1 MSRLP
6 SIDDYWN
13 SYESRKPSI
22 SAYRGMAAEGSAT
35 NDMGFWGYA
44 GDVAQ
49 AVPRGIWGAADSIS
63 EMIYYGTGGFL
74 GNTER
79 EAPFGIEALRG
90 PSQTTAG
97 GLVEGISQIAV
108 PYGAGLKVT
117 RAATGLLGLR
127 GAGTA
132 ATAALGEEAVI
143 AAAAGQR
150 GRAALLAATS
160 RGIEVGKMA
169 AEGTVAG
176 AIGDFIGFSSWAP
189 RLSDLAVQSDNPL
202 FNNALTQYLASDE
215 DDSFLEGRL
224 KNTIE
229 GVFASGAVE
238 SVLGAARVVRAGQR
252 AARIGTDAN
261 AAMFAEHMKIR
272 RGHREQIMGAT
283 GATADEAELI
293 NMVVDATGM
302 SRDRLSFAREAIQ
315 EFDEAGKPRR
325 AAVDFYEDGKTVIR
339 FFETADRTSPVHELS
354 HVIRRRVLDR
364 RIDPSFRMGMTDT
377 DIKVIEDYVGAK
389 NGEFD
394 VAAEENWAQLFER
407 FMWDGIAPNR
417 SVAAVMERSAEFMRS
432 VYSRVQADELLRSIN
447 PEEWAANGGT
457 AGLKIN
463 DDVRQVMN
471 KLMSRAPVTTTEA
484 IRTFGKAQKRLAIMG
499 NGRLY
504 RTVLS
509 AANNSLNPNEAVEA
523 FDSVYREETLYQSAK
538 KKKAEP
544 QGPVSAAKR
553 VGAKV
558 TDANYPVQRGRR
570 AIIDRLRREVSQG
583 ELKAEDA
590 ERMQQLI
597 EKLPPE
603 LMDVMGVR
611 FRLSTSLSGGKYG
624 ATLGE
629 FDYGRSVV
637 AIASDMVRG
646 GGVRETW
653 AHEWGHAMSSFLDET
668 VVNQLRQ
675 DYTRAYQKF
684 IRLEGVDPRA
694 QKGTPEF
701 DALKK
706 WSAANPARWA
716 DVYSLTTL
724 DEYLAVGF
732 QSRSWKQLDIQEG
745 TRSFIGFSRYMF
757 HNLMLNIK
765 SLWGGALHDRIARDL
780 LDADFRQAKRNRM
793 EFLKRFGFDKYKPNA
808 KRPGMI
814 ADESNP
820 FGDWEYRLDQQ
831 IRSQSKFWFR
841 DFDIAENART
851 VGEKKSESLQYRDYN
866 KLDEN
871 LEMRSGLTG
880 TTVPKQ
886 PTKTV
891 TLYQS
896 TPEFKSWFKESK
908 VTDAEGNPRV
918 VEHQTNAAFDTFEGG
933 EFGFHI
939 GTDLPPGMMGQN
951 TMKLYASL
959 QNPLRMKDL
968 GVWDADNVVAA
979 LRGSGKFATARLK
992 KELNAAYNAAKAL
1005 EADPNYERLRDEGGV
1020 EGAKA
1025 HYAASAPFRDLLKKQ
1040 GFDSI
1045 VYKNESEGLSDS
1057 WIAFDANQLK
1067 SIDNK
1072 APTSNPSTLFQSMQ
1086 PGSPQYTK
1094 ALEGTKAVDEAGA
1107 PVKVFHGTPMKGVKE
1122 LDPAAAMEVRGA
1134 TWFSD
1139 NSNVAEQYRFVREY
1153 GEIVGEEAGDLIE
1166 ANLVLRN
1173 PLEVDYKGKVGDA
1186 ISLGKLV
1193 QKAKAEGYDGL
1204 IVRNVDDTVDSSG
1217 ELGTSYA
1224 VFSKE
1229 QVVQLPKRETLYQS
1243 AAGGQP
1249 NLPLPQPPQ
1258 LSPQGGKPPQRPF
1271 NIENMSTADDVRSYH
1286 DIRIQELEADGRVQY
1301 NSMDRAEQVA
1311 AAEREMMQ
1319 VADFTGYRT
1328 MPELTQ
1334 ALKADEDALQGFMAK
1349 HLATRMILSEAAGQL
1364 IQAREAALISGS
1376 KQDMARFVAM
1386 QQRVDVLLEHT
1397 RRNQAAVARGLGS
1410 QNIVPGP
1417 GIGVVRLVDDTMLND
1432 PKMVDDIID
1441 AAGGDGAIKEA
1452 MERSRL
1458 AETRGGQS
1466 GAVRATQGGRHGIVP
1481 VLTEYWMNSILSGP
1495 ITFAVNAT
1503 SNTAAMLYAP
1513 LEQALGAS
1521 LDKNFPLMR
1530 ESMMRYG
1537 AMVSEVKDAMY
1548 YAGAVLK
1555 TGDNILDKVAPSGLS
1570 GNVSARD
1577 RAISAAGFGFADNS
1591 KIGAFANF
1599 LGTVVN
1605 APGTALSATDEFFK
1619 QLNYRSTVKAG
1630 LLADAMQ
1637 EVAAGRLTKDQMGQ
1651 FVETRFQRMVE
1662 DGQFYAEKKIRA
1674 DANNAAAAEIKAGTF
1689 SQGSADH
1696 LNFIKKYMK
1705 DNWNAADGE
1714 LAKRARETAREATF
1728 TTALRS
1734 DRAGLEGISAKV
1746 QTLVGQHPSLRILIP
1761 FVRTPTNLALY
1772 FGQRLPISGVMYNIP
1787 HLNEVGTR
1795 FQRDIT
1801 SGDPVRRAQALGR
1814 MSGGTLITMSALIAA
1829 GTGIITGSG
1838 PKDPEER
1845 AYLMKS
1851 GWQPYSFKVGNTYIS
1866 YRKMDP
1872 FATFF
1877 GVAADLHEAYA
1888 NSDDENKGIIE
1899 TTLKGLVAAVAN
1911 NIANKT
1917 YLTGLVRASNAISDA
1932 ERYGADWLEQTVAS
1946 FVPSLLSQSKDIFG
1960 MDPVM
1965 RDVQTISEAIRN
1977 RIPGLSEGVAPRRD
1991 VLGEPM
1997 RRAEIM
2003 GAVPMA
2009 WPFAYSKVSN
2019 DIIAQ
2024 ELAQLGAGFT
2034 PPRAMRNDV
2043 DLRAYV
2049 NRRGQN
2055 SYDRW
2060 QELTGQVRLGG
2071 KTLREAMEQLIRT
2084 PSYQKIDPTSVEGYE
2099 SPRVGMIRKLISRYR
2114 DAAFRTTLKEFPDL
2128 MEAERHRRATVIGAS
2143 SGKPFAQLLQYS
2155 RGR

>member
-22 SAYRGMAAEGSAT
+22 SAYRGMAAEGTAT

-44 GDVAQ
+44 GDVAK

-229 GVFASGAVE
+229 GIFASGAVE

-293 NMVVDATGM
+293 NMVIDATGM
-302 SRDRLSFAREAIQ
+302 SRDRLSFAREAVQ

-364 RIDPSFRMGMTDT
+364 RIDPAFRMGMTDA

-407 FMWDGIAPNR
+407 YIWDGIAPNR
-417 SVAAVMERSAEFMRS
+417 AVAAVMERSAEFMRS

-463 DDVRQVMN
+463 DDVRRVMN

-504 RTVLS
+504 QTILS
-509 AANNSLNPNEAVEA
+509 ASNNFLNPNEAVEA
-523 FDSVYREETLYQSAK
+523 FDSVYREDTLYQSAK
-538 KKKAEP
+538 KPKPASA

-553 VGAKV
+553 RSAKV
-558 TDANYPVQRGRR
+558 TDSDYPVQRGRK
-570 AIIDRLRREVSQG
+570 AIIDRLRREVSQA

-590 ERMQQLI
+590 DRMQKLI
-597 EKLPPE
+597 ESLPPE
-603 LMDVMGVR
+603 LLDIQGVR
-611 FRLSTSLSGGKYG
+611 FRLSTRLAGGNVDFGG
-624 ATLGE
+624 ATAGLYE
-629 FDYGRSVV
+629 FGKNIVS
-637 AIASDMVRG
+637 IASDLVRG
-646 GGVRETW
+646 GNVKTHW
-653 AHEWGHAMSSFLDET
+653 AHEWGHAMSAFMDDDIIAS
-668 VVNQLRQ
+668 LRN
-675 DYTRAYQKF
+675 DYVRAYQKF

-694 QKGTPEF
+694 KPRTPEF
-701 DALKK
+701 TALKK
-706 WSAANPARWA
+706 WIAANPTRFY
-716 DVYSLTTL
+716 DVYSLANL

-732 QSRSWKQLDIQEG
+732 QSRSWRQLDIQEN
-745 TRSFIGFSRYMF
+745 TRTFIGFSRYMF

-780 LDADFRQAKRNRM
+780 LDADFRQAKLNRM
-793 EFLKRFGFDKYKPNA
+793 KFLQRFGFFLAKKDG
-808 KRPGMI
+808 KRPGLI
-814 ADESNP
+814 VDESNL
-820 FGDWEYRLDQQ
+820 FGDWEYRLDRQ
-831 IRSQSKFWFR
+831 ITDQSKFWFR

-851 VGEKKSESLQYRDYN
+851 VGEKKVESTDYRWFN

-871 LEMRSGLTG
+871 LEMRSGLMG

-891 TLYQS
+891 TL
-896 TPEFKSWFKESK
+896 
-908 VTDAEGNPRV
+908 
-918 VEHQTNAAFDTFEGG
+918 
-933 EFGFHI
+933 
-939 GTDLPPGMMGQN
+939 
-951 TMKLYASL
+951 
-959 QNPLRMKDL
+959 
-968 GVWDADNVVAA
+968 
-979 LRGSGKFATARLK
+979 
-992 KELNAAYNAAKAL
+992 
-1005 EADPNYERLRDEGGV
+1005 
-1020 EGAKA
+1020 
-1025 HYAASAPFRDLLKKQ
+1025 
-1040 GFDSI
+1040 
-1045 VYKNESEGLSDS
+1045 
-1057 WIAFDANQLK
+1057 
-1067 SIDNK
+1067 
-1072 APTSNPSTLFQSMQ
+1072 FQSMQ
-1086 PGSPQYTK
+1086 PGSPEYTK
-1094 ALEGTKAVDEAGA
+1094 ALEGTKVVDESGS
-1107 PVKVFHGTPMKGVKE
+1107 PIKVFHGTPMKGVKE

-1139 NSNVAEQYRFVREY
+1139 NMDVAEQYRYVREY

-1186 ISLGKLV
+1186 ISLGQLV
-1193 QKAKAEGYDGL
+1193 KKAKDRGHDGL
-1204 IVRNVDDTVDSSG
+1204 IVRNVDDTVDGSG

-1441 AAGGDGAIKEA
+1441 AAGGDGAVKEA

-1521 LDKNFPLMR
+1521 LDKNFPLVR

-1577 RAISAAGFGFADNS
+1577 RAISAAGFGFEDNS

-1637 EVAAGRLTKDQMGQ
+1637 EVAAGRLAKDQMGQ

-1674 DANNAAAAEIKAGTF
+1674 DANNAAAAEIKAGNF

-1696 LNFIKKYMK
+1696 LDFIKKYMK

-1734 DRAGLEGISAKV
+1734 DRPGLEGISAKV

-1795 FQRDIT
+1795 FQRDIA

-1997 RRAEIM
+1997 RRAEIV

-2009 WPFAYSKVSN
+2009 WPFSYSRVSN

-2114 DAAFRTTLKEFPDL
+2114 DAAFRTTLQEFPDL

-2143 SGKPFAQLLQYS
+2143 SGKPFAELLQYS

>member
-1 MSRLP
+1 
-6 SIDDYWN
+6 
-13 SYESRKPSI
+13 
-22 SAYRGMAAEGSAT
+22 
-35 NDMGFWGYA
+35 
-44 GDVAQ
+44 
-49 AVPRGIWGAADSIS
+49 
-63 EMIYYGTGGFL
+63 
-74 GNTER
+74 
-79 EAPFGIEALRG
+79 
-90 PSQTTAG
+90 
-97 GLVEGISQIAV
+97 
-108 PYGAGLKVT
+108 
-117 RAATGLLGLR
+117 
-127 GAGTA
+127 
-132 ATAALGEEAVI
+132 
-143 AAAAGQR
+143 
-150 GRAALLAATS
+150 
-160 RGIEVGKMA
+160 
-169 AEGTVAG
+169 
-176 AIGDFIGFSSWAP
+176 
-189 RLSDLAVQSDNPL
+189 
-202 FNNALTQYLASDE
+202 
-215 DDSFLEGRL
+215 
-224 KNTIE
+224 
-229 GVFASGAVE
+229 
-238 SVLGAARVVRAGQR
+238 
-252 AARIGTDAN
+252 
-261 AAMFAEHMKIR
+261 MFAEHMKIR

-364 RIDPSFRMGMTDT
+364 RIDPAFRMGMTDS
-377 DIKVIEDYVGAK
+377 DIKVIEEYVGAK

-417 SVAAVMERSAEFMRS
+417 AVAAVMERSAEFMRS

-457 AGLKIN
+457 TGLKIN
-463 DDVRQVMN
+463 DDVRRVMN
-471 KLMSRAPVTTTEA
+471 KLMSSGPVTTTEA

-499 NGRLY
+499 NGRMY

-509 AANNSLNPNEAVEA
+509 AADNSLNPNEAVEA
-523 FDSVYREETLYQSAK
+523 FDSVYREETLYQSS
-538 KKKAEP
+538 KKAAAP

-553 VGAKV
+553 RGATV
-558 TDANYPVQRGRR
+558 TDANYPVQRGSR

-590 ERMQQLI
+590 DRMQQLI
-597 EKLPPE
+597 EKIPSE
-603 LMDVMGVR
+603 LLDVMGVR
-611 FRLSTSLSGGKYG
+611 FRLSKSLGQGKLG
-624 ATLGE
+624 AVAGN
-629 FDYGRSVV
+629 FDYGRSIVS
-637 AIASDMVRG
+637 IASDLVRG
-646 GGVRETW
+646 GQVRDTW
-653 AHEWGHAMSSFLDET
+653 SHEWGHAMSSFLDET
-668 VVNQLRQ
+668 MVMQLRA

-684 IRLEGVDPRA
+684 IRLEGIDPRA
-694 QKGTPEF
+694 KPNTPEF
-701 DALKK
+701 AELKK

-716 DVYSLTTL
+716 EVYGLTNL

-732 QSRSWKQLDIQEG
+732 QSRAWKQLDIQEG

-820 FGDWEYRLDQQ
+820 FGSWEYRLDQQ

-851 VGEKKSESLQYRDYN
+851 VGEKKSESIEYRNYN

-871 LEMRSGLTG
+871 LEMRSGLMG

-891 TLYQS
+891 
-896 TPEFKSWFKESK
+896 
-908 VTDAEGNPRV
+908 
-918 VEHQTNAAFDTFEGG
+918 
-933 EFGFHI
+933 
-939 GTDLPPGMMGQN
+939 
-951 TMKLYASL
+951 
-959 QNPLRMKDL
+959 
-968 GVWDADNVVAA
+968 
-979 LRGSGKFATARLK
+979 
-992 KELNAAYNAAKAL
+992 
-1005 EADPNYERLRDEGGV
+1005 
-1020 EGAKA
+1020 
-1025 HYAASAPFRDLLKKQ
+1025 
-1040 GFDSI
+1040 
-1045 VYKNESEGLSDS
+1045 
-1057 WIAFDANQLK
+1057 
-1067 SIDNK
+1067 
-1072 APTSNPSTLFQSMQ
+1072 TLFQSMQ

-1224 VFSKE
+1224 VFNKE

-1630 LLADAMQ
+1630 LLTDAMQ
-1637 EVAAGRLTKDQMGQ
+1637 EVAAGRLAKDQMGQ